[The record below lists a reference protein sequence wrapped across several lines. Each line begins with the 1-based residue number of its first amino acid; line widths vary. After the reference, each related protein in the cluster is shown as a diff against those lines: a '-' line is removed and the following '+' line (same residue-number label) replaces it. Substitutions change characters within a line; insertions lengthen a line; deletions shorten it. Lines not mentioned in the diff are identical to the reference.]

1 MAAKKIDTVLDKGN
15 NVTKKILFIIFVF
28 TMLLYS
34 NSIKNNYA
42 LDDNYV
48 TVTNPQQPNNPR
60 IEKGI
65 KGIPHLFKS
74 HYVESASQSFEY
86 RPLVLAT
93 FAVEYQFFGSN
104 PHVSHFISVLL
115 YALTCML
122 LFTLLSK
129 LFKNYNLVFP
139 LLITFLFMVHPIHTE
154 VVDNIKCRDELLSF
168 LFGLCALYFFIKSVE
183 IESKKWQFILY
194 TILFLLLGLLCKK
207 TTVLFVIFIPLTGY
221 FFYDFKLKKIF
232 FYGLLFYIT
241 LVAYNLF
248 RRSMINELITV
259 REFVFFENPLYFDHS
274 FLTRISLSLYSMG
287 YYLKLLVFPFPLCCY
302 YGYNTIPVNDW
313 SSPLIYIALIF
324 YAAIGIYALV
334 QLPKKNILSYAII
347 IFLLGILPFANLL
360 KPVVGIVGE
369 RFIYFASLGFCII
382 ASYGILLL
390 FKMDVK
396 DKSKFKIQNSKF
408 IWFSIVIF
416 VAYSG
421 LTLSRNTK
429 WKDILTLFR
438 NDAQQFE
445 SSYLL
450 QNFTAISLFEQSAN
464 LPSGYKKEAMV
475 QEAQFRIKNAATILS
490 EGLIKYKEDYLTTTT
505 LGTIYNNYLNDV
517 ERASMCFKKSFAI
530 NPKYDVTRFNIG
542 LCYQKKALLDSAFF
556 VYENM
561 VLENTTYPPVY
572 FNLHELCIVKK
583 EYKKAILFDKK
594 AVVNCPKE
602 FKAKAYINLGNIYMM
617 DKDTLHAI
625 SSFKEAIS
633 IEPKNIGLRNQVNAF
648 LIMIKRQTSFLY

>member
-1 MAAKKIDTVLDKGN
+1 
-15 NVTKKILFIIFVF
+15 
-28 TMLLYS
+28 
-34 NSIKNNYA
+34 
-42 LDDNYV
+42 
-48 TVTNPQQPNNPR
+48 
-60 IEKGI
+60 
-65 KGIPHLFKS
+65 
-74 HYVESASQSFEY
+74 
-86 RPLVLAT
+86 
-93 FAVEYQFFGSN
+93 
-104 PHVSHFISVLL
+104 
-115 YALTCML
+115 
-122 LFTLLSK
+122 
-129 LFKNYNLVFP
+129 
-139 LLITFLFMVHPIHTE
+139 
-154 VVDNIKCRDELLSF
+154 
-168 LFGLCALYFFIKSVE
+168 
-183 IESKKWQFILY
+183 
-194 TILFLLLGLLCKK
+194 
-207 TTVLFVIFIPLTGY
+207 
-221 FFYDFKLKKIF
+221 
-232 FYGLLFYIT
+232 
-241 LVAYNLF
+241 
-248 RRSMINELITV
+248 MINELITV